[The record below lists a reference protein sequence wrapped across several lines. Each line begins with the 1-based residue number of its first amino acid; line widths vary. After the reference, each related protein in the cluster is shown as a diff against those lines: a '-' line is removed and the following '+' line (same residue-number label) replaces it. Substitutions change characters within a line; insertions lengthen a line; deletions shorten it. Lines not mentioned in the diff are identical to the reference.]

1 MRVVAPTTAHRMSS
15 DDSSAGT
22 FQVVVNDKAEKRERP
37 SLVQPDDGTG
47 EFPSLSTRPSP
58 FTPEEAANRPA
69 ELRKEFVEHFPM
81 QVFNRE
87 PQVKIDR
94 TELLRLLRYEN
105 QLRLSKEFQ
114 DRYTNMRFNWH
125 VEGEEYDAFAIDRE
139 IQVRALRDN
148 GYSPDAPGDESFEA
162 YQVACGRHIL
172 DPEVRDSVV
181 WMRYDKMRR
190 GTLVKGAPYRN
201 CNLVDM
207 NTGEPLTLESKLPT
221 IKDRPLVIIAG
232 SYT

>member
-1 MRVVAPTTAHRMSS
+1 MAEPPSEHPKFTVTTHK
-15 DDSSAGT
+15 
-22 FQVVVNDKAEKRERP
+22 KAEPRERP
-37 SLVQPDDGTG
+37 TLVQPDDGTA
-47 EFPSLSTRPSP
+47 EFANLSTRPSP
-58 FTPEEAANRPA
+58 FTPEEQAQRPTEVA
-69 ELRKEFVEHFPM
+69 KEFVEHFPM
-81 QVFNRE
+81 QIFNRE
-87 PQVKIDR
+87 PKVKIDR

-105 QLRLSKEFQ
+105 QLRLSEEYQ

-139 IQVRALRDN
+139 IQVRALKDN
-148 GYSPDAPGDESFEA
+148 GYNPDTPGDESFEA

-181 WMRYDKMRR
+181 WMRYDKMRK

-207 NTGEPLTLESKLPT
+207 YTGEPLTLESRLPKE
-221 IKDRPLVIIAG
+221 KDRPLVIIAG

>member
-1 MRVVAPTTAHRMSS
+1 MSTGASSSTTP
-15 DDSSAGT
+15 
-22 FQVVVNDKAEKRERP
+22 VVVKHEKAEKRERP
-37 SLVQPDDGTG
+37 TMAQPDDGSAL
-47 EFPSLSTRPSP
+47 FPNLSSRPDP
-58 FTPEEAANRPA
+58 LPPQEMEKKPH
-69 ELRKEFVEHFPM
+69 EVRKEFVEHFPM
-81 QVFNRE
+81 TVFHRE
-87 PQVKIDR
+87 PNVKIER
-94 TELLRLLRYEN
+94 EELLRLLRYEN
-105 QLRLSKEFQ
+105 QLRFSQEFQ

-148 GYSPDAPGDESFEA
+148 GYNPDQPGDESMEA

-190 GTLVKGAPYRN
+190 GTCAKGAPYRN
-201 CNLVDM
+201 CELVDM
-207 NTGEPLTLESKLPT
+207 FSGASVTLDSFLPKEPN
-221 IKDRPLVIIAG
+221 RPLILIGG